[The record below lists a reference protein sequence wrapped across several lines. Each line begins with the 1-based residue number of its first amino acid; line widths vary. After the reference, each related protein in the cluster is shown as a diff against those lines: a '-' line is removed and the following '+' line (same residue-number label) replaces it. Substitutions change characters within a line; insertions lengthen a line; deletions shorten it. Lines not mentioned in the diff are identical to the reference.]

1 MANALIPHSLSK
13 TVSTVFKENF
23 QPEFTETLES
33 LHELLCLLDAHISS
47 AGPQNR
53 RPAGVDRY
61 RNPEIRSSIKQ
72 THLHLTAACEIAERC
87 LKNFIKDNINNS
99 LSKSAKE
106 NEIKVLQKEISEHEQ
121 RVPLHTSNIATLEGE
136 IEKLNRQVEE
146 VKNSIEETK
155 KAEAVKTIA
164 AAATSY
170 LFLGPFAIIVARK
183 SVTDNP
189 NGAIRR
195 FSNFILSTY

>member
-1 MANALIPHSLSK
+1 MG
-13 TVSTVFKENF
+13 E
-23 QPEFTETLES
+23 
-33 LHELLCLLDAHISS
+33 HIS
-47 AGPQNR
+47 ATPQNR
-53 RPAGVDRY
+53 RPAGVNRY
-61 RNPEIRSSIKQ
+61 SHPQIRSAIEQ

-87 LKNFIKDNINNS
+87 LENFIKDNINNS

-106 NEIKVLQKEISEHEQ
+106 NEIKVLQREIGEHEQ

-155 KAEAVKTIA
+155 RTEVAKTIA

>member
-1 MANALIPHSLSK
+1 MG
-13 TVSTVFKENF
+13 E
-23 QPEFTETLES
+23 
-33 LHELLCLLDAHISS
+33 HIS
-47 AGPQNR
+47 ATPQNR
-53 RPAGVDRY
+53 RPAGVNRY
-61 RNPEIRSSIKQ
+61 SHPQIRSAIEQ

-87 LKNFIKDNINNS
+87 LENFIKDNINNS

-106 NEIKVLQKEISEHEQ
+106 NEIKVLQREIGEHEQ

-146 VKNSIEETK
+146 VKDSIEETK
-155 KAEAVKTIA
+155 GEEVAKTIA
-164 AAATSY
+164 VAATSY
-170 LFLGPFAIIVARK
+170 LFLGPFAIVVARK